1 MRSNRYLTDGRIP
14 MKHAL
19 ALSLGL
25 DLEQLVG
32 QIESSGMCT
41 SDKHAIYLEWT
52 AQSTKEEVESRKNVN
67 KVKQQRFRDRRKD
80 ELEEY
85 RSGAQ
90 NENEGH
96 VTSYASSYVGQDR
109 LGQDDTF

>member
-25 DLEQLVG
+25 DLEQLVS

-41 SDKHAIYLEWT
+41 RDKHASYLEWT
-52 AQSTKEEVESRKNVN
+52 VQSTREEFESRKNAN
-67 KVKQQRFRDRRKD
+67 KIKQQRFRDRRKD

-90 NENEGH
+90 NENEGY
-96 VTSYASSYVGQDR
+96 VTSYVTGYVTLRQCKA
-109 LGQDDTF
+109 TVT

>member
-1 MRSNRYLTDGRIP
+1 

-90 NENEGH
+90 NEKDSY